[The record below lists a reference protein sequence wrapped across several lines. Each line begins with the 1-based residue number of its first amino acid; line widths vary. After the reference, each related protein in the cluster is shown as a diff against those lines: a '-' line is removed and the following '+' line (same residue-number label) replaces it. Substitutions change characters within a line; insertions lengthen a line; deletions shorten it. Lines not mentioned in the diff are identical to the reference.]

1 MKLITIVLMTIFL
14 AACQE
19 DYKTPQGSSK
29 KCVDGFFYT
38 TTFYSGSGVYVPML
52 NYICTKYDEPVKEGT
67 NNHE

>member
-19 DYKTPQGSSK
+19 DHKIPQGNSK

-38 TTFYSGSGVYVPML
+38 TLIYSGSGVYVPML
-52 NYICTKYDEPVKEGT
+52 NYICTKYDEPVKEGI
-67 NNHE
+67 NHE